1 VRSKKERSIIIYLIQ
16 AVTVIGHQPLNYS
29 SQLLN
34 FGRSENAT
42 LLFVLFTLIYTEF
55 AELTL
60 LTVPLLII
68 SNILRSTFLVVQYIQ
83 SDEDD
88 AIIHVV
94 TWYNNLICAFEG
106 FLIFALLVFI
116 VKRSEIIEKI
126 LQKSPILTAMN

>member
-1 VRSKKERSIIIYLIQ
+1 MRSKKERSIIIYLIQ